1 MNDSTQLERYEPQ
14 EPEQSAL
21 VPYHPMPPPTLFGT
35 SDPAEVIAKAT
46 AVASALK
53 DVLKRQGLISNIQGK
68 EYPKCEAWT
77 LLGTILGVFPVL
89 QWTKDLENGYEARV
103 EAKTKD
109 GAVVGAAE
117 AICTRA
123 EKNWSNRDDFA
134 LKSMAQTR
142 ATAKALR
149 MPLGFVMTLAGYQ
162 ATPAEEMDFE
172 RDSKSNRGTNVPQTG
187 NSQGKQRETTGK
199 SQGTS
204 APATQSTAKPPAP
217 AQATEEQRLRF
228 IAELKRRGEWALG
241 YCYDKGWL
249 LPPTGKDDDWTPGEP
264 LECLGLERVP
274 VMASQ
279 AKAILA
285 ELDALL
291 PEGYK
296 LPQPESDDGDL
307 GPQTGKAV
315 KHSEPDQQ
323 AWFSAIVPVPYAGM
337 KRDEY
342 LKKPDTIGEL
352 YNLRHDD
359 EQARKR
365 LFGFLYNFEPKGWK
379 NREGKQM
386 PPSKSD
392 VQFRADLDL
401 FGVWFEANH
410 PDEAK
415 SD

>member
-1 MNDSTQLERYEPQ
+1 MNEELQRYEPQ
-14 EPEQSAL
+14 EPEQTAL

-172 RDSKSNRGTNVPQTG
+172 QGKGKQGEISGKSQGKSARGTNVP
-187 NSQGKQRETTGK
+187 
-199 SQGTS
+199 
-204 APATQSTAKPPAP
+204 KPPAP
-217 AQATEEQRLRF
+217 AQASEEQKARWL
-228 IAELKRRGEWALG
+228 ALLKPLG
-241 YCYDKGWL
+241 HAAVVYGWEKGWIL
-249 LPPTGKDDDWTPGEP
+249 GPGVDSQGNDTPGEP
-264 LECLGLERVP
+264 LEVMGLEHVP
-274 VMASQ
+274 TGKTQ
-279 AKAILA
+279 AQTILGEIQA
-285 ELDALL
+285 RMD
-291 PEGYK
+291 
-296 LPQPESDDGDL
+296 PQDDGDL
-307 GPQTGKAV
+307 GPQKELIEEIVGDEPEPELEDGVETVTGKLEQVSTKEGRSAKGPWKRYGLRV
-315 KHSEPDQQ
+315 GEE
-323 AWFSAIVPVPYAGM
+323 WFNTFDKI
-337 KRDEY
+337 
-342 LKKPDTIGEL
+342 LGEL
-352 YNLRHDD
+352 ALKD
-359 EQARKR
+359 
-365 LFGFLYNFEPKGWK
+365 KGHAV
-379 NREGKQM
+379 RI
-386 PPSKSD
+386 
-392 VQFRADLDL
+392 QFRRGEKGNDLISI
-401 FGVWFEANH
+401 ER
-410 PDEAK
+410 PAK

>member
-1 MNDSTQLERYEPQ
+1 MSDSTQLERYEQQ

-103 EAKTKD
+103 EARTKD

-172 RDSKSNRGTNVPQTG
+172 RDKPAKAVKDNVP
-187 NSQGKQRETTGK
+187 RR
-199 SQGTS
+199 TS
-204 APATQSTAKPPAP
+204 APTTQSTAKPPA
-217 AQATEEQRLRF
+217 AQGTASAPMPVATEKTRAWFLGEMRKRLKDLDILQWACDDGPPYRLMPDQTL
-228 IAELKRRGEWALG
+228 EEWPLT
-241 YCYDKGWL
+241 YV
-249 LPPTGKDDDWTPGEP
+249 PTS
-264 LECLGLERVP
+264 R
-274 VMASQ
+274 M
-279 AKAILA
+279 
-285 ELDALL
+285 ELDHAIARCAEFVGVTLG
-291 PEGYK
+291 PVDPPS
-296 LPQPESDDGDL
+296 PQDDGDL
-307 GPQTGKAV
+307 GPQTEAEQLAPQFDENGDEVETVTGKLEQV
-315 KHSEPDQQ
+315 SEKSGQSKQ
-323 AWFSAIVPVPYAGM
+323 GKWVRYG
-337 KRDEY
+337 
-342 LKKPDTIGEL
+342 LKVGNDWYGTFDKVLGEL
-352 YNLRHDD
+352 AKKD
-359 EQARKR
+359 
-365 LFGFLYNFEPKGWK
+365 K
-379 NREGKQM
+379 NHCVKI
-386 PPSKSD
+386 
-392 VQFRADLDL
+392 QFRRGEKGNDLISIERPPK
-401 FGVWFEANH
+401 V
-410 PDEAK
+410 
-415 SD
+415 